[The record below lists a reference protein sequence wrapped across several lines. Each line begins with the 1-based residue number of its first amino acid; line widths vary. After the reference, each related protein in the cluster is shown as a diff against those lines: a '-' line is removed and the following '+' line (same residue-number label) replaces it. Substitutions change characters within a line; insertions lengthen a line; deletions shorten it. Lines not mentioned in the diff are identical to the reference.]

1 MLRALTLSAALLIS
15 AAIPGF
21 AQDANRAQTL
31 ADIKTQL
38 GQLQGEIDGLRQQL
52 KSSGAAGLQQAGGSS
67 ALERMDSMELSL
79 SHLTDRVEETENKI
93 NRVVADGTNRV
104 GDLEY
109 RVCEMEEGCDI
120 STLGKTKPLGG
131 GSGDSAAVNSV
142 TAPAPDSA
150 PAGPDLA
157 INEKSD
163 FEAGKKAYDAGDYA
177 SAADLLETFKETYPG
192 SPLMGD
198 ALYYRGDALSKEGDT
213 ANAARAWLA
222 GFSADPSGKRA
233 GDNLLSLGKALGK
246 LGQTSEACTTLA
258 QVGARF
264 SGSSAAM
271 EAQSA
276 RQSLG
281 CQ

>member
-1 MLRALTLSAALLIS
+1 MLRALTLSAALMIS
-15 AAIPGF
+15 AAIPAL

-31 ADIKTQL
+31 ADIKTEL
-38 GQLQGEIDGLRQQL
+38 GQLQAEIDGLRQEL
-52 KSSGAAGLQQAGGSS
+52 KSSGAAGLQKAGGSS

-79 SHLTDRVEETENKI
+79 SHLTDRVEEAQNRI

-109 RVCEMEEGCDI
+109 RVCEMEENCDI
-120 STLGKTKPLGG
+120 ATLGKTKPLGG
-131 GSGDSAAVNSV
+131 DAGAGTAAVSV
-142 TAPAPDSA
+142 TGPAPDSA
-150 PAGPDLA
+150 PTGPDLA
-157 INEKSD
+157 INEKAD
-163 FEAGKKAYDAGDYA
+163 YEAGKKAYDAGDYA

-198 ALYYRGDALSKEGDT
+198 AMYYRGDALAKTGDT

-222 GFSADPSGKRA
+222 GFSADPNGKRA
-233 GDNLLSLGKALGK
+233 GDNLLALGKALGQ
-246 LGQTSEACTTLA
+246 LGQTSEACTTLG

-264 SGSSAAM
+264 PGSSASM
-271 EAQSA
+271 EAQTA

>member
-1 MLRALTLSAALLIS
+1 MLRALTLSAALIIS

-31 ADIKTQL
+31 ADIKTEL
-38 GQLQGEIDGLRQQL
+38 GQLQGEIDGLRQEL
-52 KSSGAAGLQQAGGSS
+52 KASGAAGLQKAGGSS

-79 SHLTDRVEETENKI
+79 SHLTDRVEEAQNRI

-131 GSGDSAAVNSV
+131 EAGNTTSV
-142 TAPAPDSA
+142 TAAAPDSA

-157 INEKSD
+157 INEKAD

-177 SAADLLETFKETYPG
+177 SAADLLATFKETYPG

-198 ALYYRGDALSKEGDT
+198 ALYYRGDALSKTGDT

-222 GFSADPSGKRA
+222 GFSADPNGKRA
-233 GDNLLSLGKALGK
+233 GDNLLALGKALGQ
-246 LGQTSEACTTLA
+246 LGQTSEACTTLG

-264 SGSSAAM
+264 PGSSASM